1 MRLLTLLIVAAA
13 MSSMAA
19 LCLAQEPKGQPEQI
33 KTRVQYA
40 SELDN
45 PFFHSHEGSAGDPN
59 LGEDPKK
66 IVTHTA
72 KCITEHQMRHVI
84 RFCDAQLLPDGTL
97 ELYIHD
103 FTAATNDNL
112 KIKIKDGYFTSQYW
126 TVYVIDKG
134 NENVIWT
141 TKKQALIL
149 NKKNYKK
156 GDIIK
161 GKIKFECLQEVTNS
175 KSGERYPVSIR
186 IEGFIK
192 PTLK

>member
-1 MRLLTLLIVAAA
+1 MKLRTLLIVTAA
-13 MSSMAA
+13 MCCVAA
-19 LCLAQEPKGQPEQI
+19 LCVAQVPKGQPDQI
-33 KTRVQYA
+33 KTHVKYA
-40 SELDN
+40 SELDT
-45 PFFHSHEGSAGDPN
+45 PFFHSGEGSAGNAD

-66 IVTHTA
+66 IFTHTA

-84 RFCDAQLLPDGTL
+84 RFCDAQLLADGTI

-126 TVYVIDKG
+126 TVYVVDKG

-141 TKKQALIL
+141 TKKQDLIL

-156 GDIIK
+156 GDTIK
-161 GKIKFECLQEVTNS
+161 GKIEFECLQEVTNS
-175 KSGERYPVSIR
+175 KSGERYPQSIS

-192 PTLK
+192 PALK